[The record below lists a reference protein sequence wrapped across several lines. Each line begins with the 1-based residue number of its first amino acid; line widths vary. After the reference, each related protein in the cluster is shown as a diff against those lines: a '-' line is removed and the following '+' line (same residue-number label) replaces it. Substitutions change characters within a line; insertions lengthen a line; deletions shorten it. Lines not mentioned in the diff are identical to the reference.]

1 MRAHLN
7 CSVDCL
13 SGEGEDVE
21 VDDSR
26 MPKQPDASSKA
37 ISISMTYAVETQSST
52 DIFSSSTR
60 DSDFGKYSN

>member
-26 MPKQPDASSKA
+26 MPKQPDAASKD
-37 ISISMTYAVETQSST
+37 ISISTTYAVETQSNT
-52 DIFSSSTR
+52 NIFSSSTR
-60 DSDFGKYSN
+60 DSSFGKHNN

>member
-26 MPKQPDASSKA
+26 MPKQPDAASKD
-37 ISISMTYAVETQSST
+37 ISISTTYAVETQSNT
-52 DIFSSSTR
+52 NIFSFSTR
-60 DSDFGKYSN
+60 DSSFGKHNN